1 MVVLVALGAGRALR
15 CSNPRLVRPEGD
27 AVPRPELGEG
37 GPGGAGEELLGGTDG
52 RWRGLQNLVWVGGS
66 DR

>member
-15 CSNPRLVRPEGD
+15 RSNLRLVRPEGD
-27 AVPRPELGEG
+27 AVPQPELGEG
-37 GPGGAGEELLGGTDG
+37 GPGGVGEGLLRGTDG
-52 RWRGLQNLVWVGGS
+52 RWGGLQNLVWVGGG